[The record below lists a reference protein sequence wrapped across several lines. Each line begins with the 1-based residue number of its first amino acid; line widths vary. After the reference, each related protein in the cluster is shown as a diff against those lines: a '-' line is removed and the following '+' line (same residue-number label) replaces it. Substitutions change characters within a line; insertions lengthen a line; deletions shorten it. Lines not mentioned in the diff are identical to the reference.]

1 MQKEV
6 QFMGKSFLD
15 LARQSRND
23 WWRYLLAILVILFGW
38 LVPSI
43 LLGVFLV
50 AMVMLDNNPGPF
62 INANTGQ
69 IVGFDSALITAIS
82 LLSAVALVASLFVAV
97 RFIHQRPFRS
107 LITTHPSFEWKRV
120 AQGFGFYL
128 ILVAAAS
135 LIEALLFPGR
145 YQLTWDTSEFLKF
158 LPIVLILVPIQ
169 TTAEELLFR
178 GYLMQSIGLITRRPL
193 VPAVVSSFVFMLLH
207 LANPEVRADYVLIPG
222 YYLGVGLLFALV
234 TLRDNRLELA
244 IGAHA
249 GTVLFTAI
257 FANYVNSVLP
267 TASIFTVSTIDARY
281 ALISFVVMAIIFY
294 AGLFACKRTGSSAV
308 G

>member
-1 MQKEV
+1 MQKEL
-6 QFMGKSFLD
+6 QFMGKRFLD
-15 LARQSRND
+15 LARQGKND

-43 LLGVFLV
+43 FIGVVLV
-50 AMVMLDNNPGPF
+50 ALVMLDKNPNTF

-69 IVGFDSALITAIS
+69 IAGVDSALIAGVS
-82 LLSAVALVASLFVAV
+82 LLSAVALVGSLFVAV

-107 LITTHPSFEWKRV
+107 LITTRPSFEWKRV

-128 ILVAAAS
+128 TLVAAAS

-145 YQLTWDTSEFLKF
+145 YQLTWNTSEFLKF

-207 LANPEVRADYVLIPG
+207 LANPEVRTDYVLIPG

-249 GTVLFTAI
+249 GSVLFTAL

-267 TASIFTVSTIDARY
+267 TTSVFTVSKLDARY

-294 AGLFACKRTGSSAV
+294 AGLFSRRRTGSSTV

>member
-1 MQKEV
+1 
-6 QFMGKSFLD
+6 MGKSFLD
-15 LARQSRND
+15 LARQGRND

-43 LLGVFLV
+43 LLGGFLV
-50 AMVMLDNNPGPF
+50 AVVMLDKKPSTF

-69 IVGFDSALITAIS
+69 IVGVDSALITGVS
-82 LLSAVALVASLFVAV
+82 LLSVVALVASLYLAV

-145 YQLTWDTSEFLKF
+145 YQLTWDTREFLKF
-158 LPIVLILVPIQ
+158 LPIVLILVPLQ

-193 VPAVVSSFVFMLLH
+193 IPAVVSSFVFMLLH
-207 LANPEVRADYVLIPG
+207 LANPEVRTDYVLIPG
-222 YYLGVGLLFALV
+222 YYLGVGLLLALV
-234 TLRDNRLELA
+234 TLRDDRLELA

-267 TASIFTVSTIDARY
+267 TASILTVSRIDARY

-294 AGLFACKRTGSSAV
+294 AGLFARRRTGSSMV

>member
-1 MQKEV
+1 
-6 QFMGKSFLD
+6 MGKSFLD
-15 LARQSRND
+15 LARQGKNA

-50 AMVMLDNNPGPF
+50 AMVMLDNNPGTF

-107 LITTHPSFEWKRV
+107 LITTHPSLDWKRV
-120 AQGFGFYL
+120 AQRFGFYL

-135 LIEALLFPGR
+135 LIEAVVFPGR
-145 YQLTWDTSEFLKF
+145 YQVTWDTSEFLKF
-158 LPIVLILVPIQ
+158 LPIVLILIPIQ

-193 VPAVVSSFVFMLLH
+193 IPAAISSLVFMLLH
-207 LANPEVRADYVLIPG
+207 MANPEVRSDMVLIPL

-234 TLRDNRLELA
+234 TLGDNRLELA

-249 GTVLFTAI
+249 GTDLFAGI

-267 TASIFTVSTIDARY
+267 TASIFTVSTLDARY
-281 ALISFVVMAIIFY
+281 ALVSFVVIAIIFY
-294 AGLFACKRTGSSAV
+294 AGLFASRRTVSSTV